1 MAIFSKLLTKTDIG
15 TRLSVPTKSLKS
27 LPCFGRGHAIDFHVQ
42 DAQSGEVWNFRC
54 VIRKKSH
61 PKPALC
67 KNWRKFVSSKRLS
80 VGDKIIFSTL
90 AEDQASTG
98 GAQYKIEVKRQTK
111 IFGVSLG
118 YFPWYIYIYM
128 FISIF
133 VFCKIFAL
141 CFWITQCYFVIHA
154 CCLLVLI

>member
-15 TRLSVPTKSLKS
+15 TRLSVPTKSLES

-90 AEDQASTG
+90 AEDQARTG

-111 IFGVSLG
+111 IFGVSLKSRG
-118 YFPWYIYIYM
+118 GVYLSSSLICLFILSVM
-128 FISIF
+128 FIF
-133 VFCKIFAL
+133 VSGLSMDMISS
-141 CFWITQCYFVIHA
+141 
-154 CCLLVLI
+154 